1 MKKAD
6 DDRLRGIFLE
16 IKTDEPSS
24 EFENRLMQRIQV
36 VAAKNEKKRLL
47 LNKIYNICALIAGVS
62 AIIGL
67 PFMLFYLTNISIE
80 YTLKMPKI
88 KVDPIWILL
97 SFSILMLLIADMFI
111 RKHLKNKNHKPL

>member
-47 LNKIYNICALIAGVS
+47 LNKIYNTCALIAGVS

>member
-97 SFSILMLLIADMFI
+97 SFSILMLLIADMLI